1 MEAPGYWDNVEKSQ
15 EGMKELNI
23 LKEEKQ
29 KFEDLQGQYEDIE
42 TLLEMGYE
50 EIFKCLPEEKQK
62 ELLEQ
67 KAVFAK
73 MAEIEL
79 K

>member
-1 MEAPGYWDNVEKSQ
+1 MEAPGYWDKVEKSQ

-29 KFEDLQGQYEDIE
+29 KYESLEQQYEDIE

-50 EIFKCLPEEKQK
+50 ENDESLIPEIQGRTGS
-62 ELLEQ
+62 
-67 KAVFAK
+67 VYRG
-73 MAEIEL
+73 I
-79 K
+79 

>member
-1 MEAPGYWDNVEKSQ
+1 MAKGTPLMEKGYGGVLKS
-15 EGMKELNI
+15 
-23 LKEEKQ
+23 
-29 KFEDLQGQYEDIE
+29 
-42 TLLEMGYE
+42 
-50 EIFKCLPEEKQK
+50 LPEEKQK